1 MFLTTYWPFKKIKK
15 FFHGCKETSDS
26 LTSHAGNSAFTH
38 QVRPVI
44 KAEIHSGWSWD
55 CFFFRSQRSNTSKG
69 RPNDTLPCQAT
80 TFLPQGQT
88 LGGEESRDYSPAV
101 ITGEIENSFSW
112 SLHNRA
118 FFWQFEKNQGQK
130 SSSLK
135 KLKQIIQK
143 LDNSPTKTN
152 FFSWVLNLVASLGE
166 KNCPEGILEK
176 IFHSFE

>member
-69 RPNDTLPCQAT
+69 RPNDTPPCQAT

-101 ITGEIENSFSW
+101 ITGEIENNFSW

-118 FFWQFEKNQGQK
+118 FFDNSKKNQGQK

-135 KLKQIIQK
+135 NSSKLFKNSIIRQLK
-143 LDNSPTKTN
+143 LI
-152 FFSWVLNLVASLGE
+152 FFP
-166 KNCPEGILEK
+166 KK
-176 IFHSFE
+176 F

>member
-118 FFWQFEKNQGQK
+118 FFDNSKKNQGQK
-130 SSSLK
+130 ISSLK
-135 KLKQIIQK
+135 KNSSKLFKNSIICKLKTYFLLKKSWSWYILHKSLPK
-143 LDNSPTKTN
+143 LK
-152 FFSWVLNLVASLGE
+152 F
-166 KNCPEGILEK
+166 
-176 IFHSFE
+176 